1 MKFPLLNAVEEVND
15 AQKRRLV
22 EKVVAEF
29 GERLAGR
36 RFAVWGLAFKPKTD
50 DMREAPSITVI
61 NGLLERGAAVAVHDP
76 EALGVARGFFGDRV
90 SYHRVNYDALDGADA
105 LLIVTD
111 WNEFRRPDFTRMKA
125 LLKRPLIFDG
135 RNLYDPEV
143 MRQHGFTYLPI
154 GRMPVRI

>member
-1 MKFPLLNAVEEVND
+1 
-15 AQKRRLV
+15 
-22 EKVVAEF
+22 
-29 GERLAGR
+29 
-36 RFAVWGLAFKPKTD
+36 PKTD

-105 LLIVTD
+105 LLIVTE
-111 WNEFRRPDFTRMKA
+111 WNEFRRPDFPRMKA